1 MSCMAC
7 YAFNPGCYPSEF
19 VEPSTPI
26 VTWEVEV
33 SKGNNGM
40 LGLQIVPEDNVLR
53 VAWLESKGGVSDF
66 NSANKTDAV
75 EVGDF
80 IISVNG
86 VKGTAREMLE
96 EAQRAASLKLTLSR
110 SRMFRA
116 KFYKNGPLGVT
127 FGLFARTLVVQ
138 NIADGPVKEWN
149 DANVLYTIQ
158 PGDLV
163 IEVNGVK
170 ENSKEM
176 LETLKVDGDLRLVMR
191 PLGGAGF

>member
-7 YAFNPGCYPSEF
+7 YSFNPGCYPDEL
-19 VEPSTPI
+19 VEPTNPI
-26 VTWEVEV
+26 TTWEVEV
-33 SKGNNGM
+33 SKGKNGT

-53 VAWLESKGGVSDF
+53 VVWLESHGALFQWQVK
-66 NSANKTDAV
+66 
-75 EVGDF
+75 VGDF

-86 VKGTAREMLE
+86 VRGFAREMLE
-96 EAQRAASLKLTLSR
+96 EAQRASDLKFTLTR

-116 KFYKNGPLGVT
+116 KFYKKGPLGVT

-138 NIADGPVKEWN
+138 NITDGPVKEWN
-149 DANVLYTIQ
+149 DANTLSTIQ

-170 ENSKEM
+170 DNSKEM
-176 LETLKVDGDLRLVMR
+176 LEELKADGDLRIIMR